1 MEVIM
6 AKIKAPKAPRE
17 VRRNVPS
24 IDLALNIVLASVTT
38 IICLTATFLCSWLSY
53 VVQNPEA
60 EYYTFAGMMQ
70 YIDKNI
76 HFMSSYVVC
85 SFIMWATLGF
95 IIASLIVR
103 LIKYIL
109 NYK

>member
-1 MEVIM
+1 M
-6 AKIKAPKAPRE
+6 AKAKAPKAPRE
-17 VRRNVPS
+17 VRRNVPA
-24 IDLALNIVLASVTT
+24 IDLALNIVRISVTT
-38 IICLTATFLCSWLSY
+38 IICLAATFLCSWLIY

-60 EYYTFAGMMQ
+60 EFYSWAGMMQ
-70 YIDKNI
+70 YIDKNS
-76 HFMSSYVVC
+76 HFMSSYIVC

-95 IIASLIVR
+95 ILATLIVR